1 MKTNRLPRVAAALA
15 AIAICSADASR
26 ALAQGRC
33 LTPPEKSAFEF
44 RMLMT
49 ELMVAALTCRGVGGQ
64 DFSAPYAAFVE
75 RHRAATQSHATVF
88 KEHFRRVHGGAAT
101 TQMDRY
107 VTSLAN
113 EYSRAS
119 MSGTGTFCTQQGPLF
134 ERASTVS
141 SADVD
146 RFAAERAA
154 SHPIGIPT
162 CGEQKPAPQKAQP
175 QAQNQGQPPR
185 K

>member
-1 MKTNRLPRVAAALA
+1 MKTNRLSRAAAALA
-15 AIAICSADASR
+15 AIAICSADASS
-26 ALAQGRC
+26 AFAQGRC
-33 LTPPEKSAFEF
+33 LTPTEKSAFEF

-64 DFSAPYAAFVE
+64 DFSGPYATFVE
-75 RHRAATQSHATVF
+75 RHKAATQRHAAAF
-88 KEHFRRVHGGAAT
+88 KEHFRRVHGGGAT

-119 MSGTGTFCTQQGPLF
+119 MSGTGTFCTQQGPFF

-141 SADVD
+141 AADVD
-146 RFAAERAA
+146 KFAAERAA
-154 SHPIGIPT
+154 PHPIGIPF
-162 CGEQKPAPQKAQP
+162 CGEKKPQP
-175 QAQNQGQPPR
+175 QAQNQGQSPR

>member
-1 MKTNRLPRVAAALA
+1 
-15 AIAICSADASR
+15 
-26 ALAQGRC
+26 
-33 LTPPEKSAFEF
+33 
-44 RMLMT
+44 
-49 ELMVAALTCRGVGGQ
+49 
-64 DFSAPYAAFVE
+64 
-75 RHRAATQSHATVF
+75 
-88 KEHFRRVHGGAAT
+88 
-101 TQMDRY
+101 
-107 VTSLAN
+107 
-113 EYSRAS
+113 

-141 SADVD
+141 SAEVD